1 MLQPIWAEG
10 GLRHGTAELHG
21 GSHGGRVVRTLLKH
35 SEMEG
40 EGKERVREWGASW
53 SGLGT
58 PHRSEVRA
66 RHMARWRTRGAVHG
80 DHVII

>member
-1 MLQPIWAEG
+1 VAARPEKGVRHGRCEERKVMLQPIWAER

-40 EGKERVREWGASW
+40 EGKERVREWGAS
-53 SGLGT
+53 
-58 PHRSEVRA
+58 
-66 RHMARWRTRGAVHG
+66 
-80 DHVII
+80 